1 MITKEEAVLQVRDLL
16 LRYGGGCD
24 HCRGGGPLEKNR
36 CPHCG
41 TVWAV
46 RNVSFDVYPGEVLG
60 IVGESGSG
68 KSSVMKSLYFDHE
81 VTGGSAFLQQYQE
94 GRANIFAAS
103 SQQRRYIK
111 NHLMGM
117 VYQNPLLGLRMDYS
131 SAANVAE
138 KIIAAGNRSVAFM
151 DGRTVEL
158 LAAVEILTSRR
169 AAEKFFG
176 RDAAAGTDLQGAG

>member
-1 MITKEEAVLQVRDLL
+1 MMNKEEAVLQVRDLL
-16 LRYGGGCD
+16 LRYGNGCEC
-24 HCRGGGPLEKNR
+24 CRSRQPLEKNR
-36 CPHCG
+36 CPRCG

-81 VTGGSAFLQQYQE
+81 VTGGSAFLKQYQD
-94 GRANIFAAS
+94 GKVNIFGAS

-117 VYQNPLLGLRMDYS
+117 VYQNPLLGLRMDY
-131 SAANVAE
+131 
-138 KIIAAGNRSVAFM
+138 RSEERRV
-151 DGRTVEL
+151 GKECR
-158 LAAVEILTSRR
+158 SRWSPYH
-169 AAEKFFG
+169 
-176 RDAAAGTDLQGAG
+176 